1 MDDKKDTLC
10 EDAVSED
17 NLKITEKQNNIDK
30 ELLANGTAVFV
41 NKTHRFGTDAMILS
55 HFCKIHRNWAGC
67 DLGTGCGIIPLR
79 WHDMGHIGRS
89 VGVEIDPIGASLF
102 GQSITCLKEDNFAN
116 DKEINLDMTAVC
128 SDLRNLK
135 LEGGFDVVSCNPP
148 YFTSGKISEKEGR
161 GVARHEVSC
170 TPSDVTNAARKLL
183 KEGGRLCVCNR
194 PDRLTDYIVA
204 ARNSG
209 LEPKRIRL
217 VKNTQDSLPW
227 LFLLDCRKS
236 GRAGLIFESDLIMQA
251 ENGGFSEEILKIYG
265 KEV

>member
-1 MDDKKDTLC
+1 MEDKKIFFC
-10 EDAVSED
+10 EDIKSAD
-17 NLKITEKQNNIDK
+17 NLKTTEKKDSIDK
-30 ELLANGTAVFV
+30 ELLANGTPVFV

-79 WHDMGHIGRS
+79 WHDMGHIGRG
-89 VGVEIDPIGASLF
+89 VGVEIDPTGAKLF
-102 GQSITCLKEDNFAN
+102 EKSIACLKEDNTGN
-116 DKEINLDMTAVC
+116 NIDVTAVC
-128 SDLRNLK
+128 SDMRTLNI
-135 LEGGFDVVSCNPP
+135 EGGFDVVSCNPP
-148 YFTSGKISEKEGR
+148 YFTSGKISEKDGR

-170 TPSDVTNAARKLL
+170 TPSDVTNAAKKLL

-194 PDRLTDYIVA
+194 PERLTDYIVA